1 VTIIDLTGIDSEDES
16 ELSASDSHHRPSL
29 SPEFEIVSGDF
40 DSAQDSE
47 YIRKKMLGLHAKRP
61 ASALLD
67 SVDATDAL
75 LNSLQAST
83 SKAPKDESTSRRKA
97 HQPRPHMPANEDTST
112 SSSDSDDDIINV
124 TSAKRPSNSS
134 KRSFKIA
141 DNEVDDH
148 VISHKRPKASK
159 DTTLLNSQINPPQD
173 MGASDNS
180 PKAKLQRKTRSR
192 FSGRS
197 LRDSINTESGWLDT
211 ALQSSENFRQLSL
224 DRTVQY
230 SKLIK
235 LEDEIAKL
243 LEHISIEDRPQQ
255 LRKLIE
261 QLRKLEERRRGFTA
275 EMYRNVIS
283 EYGECN
289 NMKETVEQWILEE
302 TKVSKR
308 IERSS

>member
-16 ELSASDSHHRPSL
+16 EPSASDSHHRPSP

-67 SVDATDAL
+67 SVDATYAL

-83 SKAPKDESTSRRKA
+83 NKAPKDESTSRCKP
-97 HQPRPHMPANEDTST
+97 HQPRPHMPVNEDTST
-112 SSSDSDDDIINV
+112 SSNDSDDDIIDV

-134 KRSFKIA
+134 KRSFKTA
-141 DNEVDDH
+141 DDEVDDH
-148 VISHKRPKASK
+148 AISHKRPKGDK
-159 DTTLLNSQINPPQD
+159 DTTLPDSQVNSPQD
-173 MGASDNS
+173 MGASGS
-180 PKAKLQRKTRSR
+180 KPKAQLKRKTRSK
-192 FSGRS
+192 FGQRS
-197 LRDSINTESGWLDT
+197 LRDSINTESRWLDA
-211 ALQSSENFRQLSL
+211 ALQSSENFCQLSL
-224 DRTVQY
+224 ERTVQF

-235 LEDEIAKL
+235 LETDIAKL
-243 LEHISIEDRPQQ
+243 LNDISIEDRPQQ

-261 QLRKLEERRRGFTA
+261 QLRSVEERRRGFTA
-275 EMYRNVIS
+275 VLYRNVIS